1 MNKTKLKISIITVLY
16 LIFTSAYALAYSY
29 EEDVVLNLQI
39 NNPIMEINGT
49 KAEIDAGRGTMP
61 VISNGRTLVPIRAII
76 EAFGGIVGWD
86 ENTQTVTL
94 NMTNDT
100 IKLTINSNTAYLN
113 SSPAMLDVAPTV
125 INGRTMLPLRFV
137 AEGFNL
143 GVGWDSPTQ
152 TVTVIRDTFSKEEY
166 QALAPLIPPY
176 SGQPYSQINNNTPF
190 FEEYEIIP
198 GAFEYYSRLDSL
210 GRCNVCMASIDE
222 SLMPT
227 DKRESI
233 SSVKPSGW
241 INNSYDFVDGGY
253 IYNRSHLIGWQ
264 LTGENANRQN
274 LITGTR
280 YMNVNGMLPFEN
292 MVDDYIE
299 TTGNSVVYRTTP
311 VFRENNLVADGV
323 LIEAYSVE
331 DGGEGISFCV
341 YCYNVQPGIT
351 IDYATGANAASG
363 NAVVPDTSLSVQQE
377 QVTGFTIYRTP
388 TGKRYH
394 IDAQCGGKNSYVV
407 SYEEAI
413 GAGLTPCQKCVD

>member
-1 MNKTKLKISIITVLY
+1 MNKTKLKISIITVLC

-29 EEDVVLNLQI
+29 GEDVVLNLQI

-143 GVGWDSPTQ
+143 GVGWDAPTQ
-152 TVTVIRDTFSKEEY
+152 TVTVVRDTFSKEEY
-166 QALAPLIPPY
+166 QALAPLIPAY
-176 SGQPYSQINNNTPF
+176 SGQPYSPINNNTPF

-198 GAFEYYSRLDSL
+198 GAFEYYSRLDTL

-299 TTGNSVVYRTTP
+299 RTGNSVVYRTTP

-363 NAVVPDTSLSVQQE
+363 TPVVPDTSASVQQE
-377 QVTGFTIYRTP
+377 QITGFTIYRTP

-394 IDAQCGGKNSYVV
+394 IDAQCGGKNSYAV
-407 SYEEAI
+407 SYDEAI

>member
-1 MNKTKLKISIITVLY
+1 M
-16 LIFTSAYALAYSY
+16 
-29 EEDVVLNLQI
+29 
-39 NNPIMEINGT
+39 
-49 KAEIDAGRGTMP
+49 
-61 VISNGRTLVPIRAII
+61 
-76 EAFGGIVGWD
+76 
-86 ENTQTVTL
+86 
-94 NMTNDT
+94 
-100 IKLTINSNTAYLN
+100 
-113 SSPAMLDVAPTV
+113 

-143 GVGWDSPTQ
+143 GVGWDAPTQ
-152 TVTVIRDTFSKEEY
+152 TVTVVRDTFSKEEY
-166 QALAPLIPPY
+166 QALAPLIPAY